1 MSEVRIR
8 QAHKSSALP
17 RVLPF
22 AVYIFFLALSE
33 IIAWLSAHVSSL
45 AAYSQSAALWLYPV
59 KTAAVLAAL
68 LYFWPCYDEL
78 KSKTKITLR
87 DVLLA
92 VGIGLFV
99 YLVWVRIDWPWA
111 QQGEASGYDPWLA
124 GGAAGNVLAAV
135 RLFGAVLV
143 VPVMEELF
151 WRSFLLRYLI
161 SSRFEQ
167 VPLGTFTLFSF
178 LATIVL
184 FGLEHHLW
192 LAGMIAGVA
201 YTLLLYRTGRLWP
214 SILAHAVTNL
224 ALGVHVLMTQEWS
237 WW

>member
-1 MSEVRIR
+1 VSEVGIR
-8 QAHKSSALP
+8 QAHKSPALP

-22 AVYIFFLALSE
+22 TVYLFFLALSE
-33 IIAWLSAHVSSL
+33 LIAWLSPHVSAL
-45 AAYSQSAALWLYPV
+45 AAFAGSAELWLYPF
-59 KTAAVLAAL
+59 KTAAVLGAL

-78 KSKTKITLR
+78 KGKTKITVQ

-92 VGIGLFV
+92 VGVGLFV
-99 YLVWVRIDWPWA
+99 YLVWVSIDWPWA
-111 QQGEASGYDPWLA
+111 QLGQPSGYNPWLA
-124 GGAAGNVLAAV
+124 GAAAGNVLAAV

-161 SSRFEQ
+161 SPRFEQ
-167 VPLGTFTLFSF
+167 IPLGTFTVFSF
-178 LATIVL
+178 LVTLVL

-192 LAGMIAGVA
+192 LAGMIAGAA

-214 SILAHAVTNL
+214 SIIAHAVTNL
-224 ALGVHVLMTQEWS
+224 ALGVHVLFTQEWS